1 MSMLGLSQLLL
12 LSVAFAGHDT
22 TVKRGAAILA
32 ADGQVVM
39 RRGQSH
45 HRGDKGDRWQ
55 PSTPSDSQ
63 PKSSGIPWPSPT
75 AVVKVMSLNETAK
88 KAASKGEGGG
98 SGGSGAVGPNNLKEA
113 EAEAAKFFKMEE
125 LVAKETGLPL
135 NSSSAAE
142 REMEEEIRKEEEE
155 EEEEES
161 RVDLLYASMIVCLI
175 LVAGLAYYRW
185 RQSRQT
191 ELPQDQAVATSTS
204 K

>member
-1 MSMLGLSQLLL
+1 MSMLGLLQLLL

-22 TVKRGAAILA
+22 TVKRSAAVLA

-45 HRGDKGDRWQ
+45 HQGDKGDRWQ

-75 AVVKVMSLNETAK
+75 AVVKIMSLNETTK
-88 KAASKGEGGG
+88 KAASKGKEGNG
-98 SGGSGAVGPNNLKEA
+98 SAVGPNNLKEA
-113 EAEAAKFFKMEE
+113 EAEAAKFFKIEE

-155 EEEEES
+155 EEEEEL

-191 ELPQDQAVATSTS
+191 ETPLDEGVATSTS

>member
-12 LSVAFAGHDT
+12 LSVAFASHDA
-22 TVKRGAAILA
+22 TVKRSAAVLA

-45 HRGDKGDRWQ
+45 HQGDKGEWQ

-75 AVVKVMSLNETAK
+75 AVVKVMSLNATNKTAP
-88 KAASKGEGGG
+88 KGKEGGG
-98 SGGSGAVGPNNLKEA
+98 SVGPNNLKEA

-135 NSSSAAE
+135 NSSAAAE
-142 REMEEEIRKEEEE
+142 REMDEEIRKEEEE
-155 EEEEES
+155 EEEEET

-191 ELPQDQAVATSTS
+191 ESPQDEAVATGTS